1 MNFAEEEKTYY
12 YPAEKL
18 NINFKLNTRDK
29 NKGQMPIKI
38 RIKKIHIPSTGDKI
52 YIYYEYINID
62 SMLATE
68 YEVKVL
74 LNPAYD
80 GFCMSGGPVMD
91 LGPAN
96 AMGWQWWR
104 NGAKPDSITLTP
116 VRGKK
121 GEKTEMSRKS
131 DMLNAW
137 NTAWSGHLM
146 KVWSGTYRN
155 MQVLT
160 TRGPK
165 FSESFKVAAKF
176 PKKAK
181 HVFLFTKFV
190 KEEAAIDY
198 EATDHVPDLEDGE
211 VPDFRMRLKF

>member
-155 MQVLT
+155 MRVST
-160 TRGPK
+160 TQAPK

>member
-18 NINFKLNTRDK
+18 NIKFKLNTRDK
-29 NKGQMPIKI
+29 NKGQMPIEI
-38 RIKKIHIPSTGDKI
+38 RIKKIYIPTTGDKI
-52 YIYYEYINID
+52 YIYYEYNNID

-68 YEVKVL
+68 YEVKVI

-116 VRGKK
+116 VHGRKGK
-121 GEKTEMSRKS
+121 KTEMGRKS

-137 NTAWSGHLM
+137 KTAWSRHLIE
-146 KVWSGTYRN
+146 VWSGTYRN
-155 MQVLT
+155 MLERT
-160 TRGPK
+160 TWVPK
-165 FSESFKVAAKF
+165 FAESFKVAANI

-181 HVFLFTKFV
+181 QVFLFTEFV
-190 KEEAAIDY
+190 KNEAAIDY
-198 EATDHVPDLEDGE
+198 APDLKQVGE